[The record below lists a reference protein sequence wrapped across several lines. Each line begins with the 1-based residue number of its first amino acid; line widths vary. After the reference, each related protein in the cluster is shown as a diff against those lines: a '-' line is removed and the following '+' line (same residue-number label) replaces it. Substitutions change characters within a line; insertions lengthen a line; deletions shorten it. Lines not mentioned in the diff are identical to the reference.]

1 LFHPQ
6 VKNKTFKNMSTCYN
20 ASCTDCNKV
29 VVREADSTQNGDP
42 AQVDAI
48 DLSSNR

>member
-1 LFHPQ
+1 
-6 VKNKTFKNMSTCYN
+6 MSTCYN
-20 ASCTDCNKV
+20 ASCIDCNKV

-42 AQVDAI
+42 VQVDAI